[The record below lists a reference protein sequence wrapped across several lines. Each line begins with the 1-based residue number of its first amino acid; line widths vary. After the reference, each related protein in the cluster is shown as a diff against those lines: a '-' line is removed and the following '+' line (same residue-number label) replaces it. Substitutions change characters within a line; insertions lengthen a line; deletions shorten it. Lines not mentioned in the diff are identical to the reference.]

1 MQSER
6 GEGVVSAPSGA
17 DSLAEELDLIAS
29 GELRLLGLM
38 PDASN
43 YTFLAEVGDGERAVR
58 VVYKPRAG
66 EMPLWDFP
74 DGTLHLREVAAYE
87 VACAL
92 GWPNVPPTILRDGPH
107 GRGAVQR
114 YVPADRSQH
123 FFTMRDTRLDEFRT
137 VAAFDALVNNADRK
151 AGHCLVDPDG
161 AIWVVDHGVCFS
173 SESKLRTVIW
183 DFEGEPIEPPLLRD
197 IRGVAGEIRT
207 GALGRTLGGL
217 LSASEVAELA
227 RRADGLVD
235 RGCYPSPGPGRAFPW
250 PPI

>member
-6 GEGVVSAPSGA
+6 GEGRVSAPSGA

-43 YTFLAEVGDGERAVR
+43 YTFLAEVGGGERAVR

-114 YVPADRSQH
+114 YVQADRSQH

-183 DFEGEPIEPPLLRD
+183 DFEGQPIEPPLLRD

-207 GALGRTLGGL
+207 GGLGRTLRGL
-217 LSASEVAELA
+217 LSAREVAELS
-227 RRADGLVD
+227 RRADELFGD
-235 RGCYPSPGPGRAFPW
+235 RRRGVPRMGFGR
-250 PPI
+250 